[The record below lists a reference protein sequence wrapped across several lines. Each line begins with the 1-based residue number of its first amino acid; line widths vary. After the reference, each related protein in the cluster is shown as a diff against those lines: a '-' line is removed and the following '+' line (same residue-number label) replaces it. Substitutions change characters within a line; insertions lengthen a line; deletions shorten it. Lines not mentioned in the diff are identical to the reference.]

1 MWTSDI
7 LQRKITEDK
16 MTMSETRWRHWR
28 PSWVPQTEQAFYKG
42 KHTFNSVQ
50 KNQAGSSV
58 SLYMYMICARS
69 IKVKWLTGQKMNSD
83 SLLYFTLEHD
93 LFFFVKLVN
102 VKKYIT
108 FLSKVRSSRHVMLS
122 KTATPLSAQRLCGK
136 HLVTDS
142 TGVSKGHHCAEH
154 WTAAWE
160 HARAREIKRIVVPS
174 GYGRHDK
181 HICAL
186 DSFPESLQT
195 PEARPLALWKVYLP
209 GVSTFYTCTGFKKKP
224 TYFWWKLHDT

>member
-1 MWTSDI
+1 
-7 LQRKITEDK
+7 
-16 MTMSETRWRHWR
+16 
-28 PSWVPQTEQAFYKG
+28 
-42 KHTFNSVQ
+42 
-50 KNQAGSSV
+50 
-58 SLYMYMICARS
+58 MYMICARS

-83 SLLYFTLEHD
+83 LLLYFTLEHD
-93 LFFFVKLVN
+93 LFFVKLVN

-122 KTATPLSAQRLCGK
+122 KIATPLSAQRLVWQASSHWQHRHEQRSPLCRGLNCGLK
-136 HLVTDS
+136 
-142 TGVSKGHHCAEH
+142 
-154 WTAAWE
+154 
-160 HARAREIKRIVVPS
+160 ARQGTRDKKDCSAFWL
-174 GYGRHDK
+174 RHEK

-224 TYFWWKLHDT
+224 TCFWWKLRDT